1 MAKLTDLEPGQRF
14 RVTRHPDVRGTLL
27 QVSPLSV
34 SIDSTAFYLGLTGSR
49 LREVE
54 VEPVNEEG

>member
-14 RVTRHPDVRGTLL
+14 RVTSHPDVRGTLL
-27 QVSPLSV
+27 KVSPLSV
-34 SIDSTAFYLGLTGSR
+34 SIDSSAFYLGLTGKG
-49 LREVE
+49 LLKVE